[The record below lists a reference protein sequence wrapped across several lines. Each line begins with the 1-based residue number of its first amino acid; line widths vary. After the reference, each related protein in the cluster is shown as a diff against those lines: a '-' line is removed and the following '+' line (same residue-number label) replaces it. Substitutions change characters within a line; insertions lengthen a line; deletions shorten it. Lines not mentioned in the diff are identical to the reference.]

1 MGHLSYLHSFIMPM
15 STQRLSRHAWQWRL
29 LSLVMVQLPLKGH
42 VKAALR
48 FILRLNK
55 LYTFYSLLKYQT
67 SVYKNTKVQF
77 KEVTDVFKNF
87 VKALCVCLNVFVT
100 VLIIKLCEINM
111 NLTNIALWYL

>member
-1 MGHLSYLHSFIMPM
+1 MGQLSYLHSFIMPM

-55 LYTFYSLLKYQT
+55 LCTSYSLLKYT
-67 SVYKNTKVQF
+67 DISAYKNNLF
-77 KEVTDVFKNF
+77 KECIEVIKSLAE
-87 VKALCVCLNVFVT
+87 ALCVCLTMV
-100 VLIIKLCEINM
+100 CC
-111 NLTNIALWYL
+111 